1 LLLPLRLRRQ
11 LSRRLWLLLQLR
23 LKLFLRLHVAFKSS
37 SKAPPAAAH
46 AQYIARDGQYEKRGG
61 IELVESGN
69 MPEFAQADP
78 YAFWAAADAHE
89 RANGRTYTELQIAL
103 PRELDPAQRQELA
116 REATRELMGERF
128 AYTLAVH
135 VPLAKDNIDQPH
147 MHLMFS
153 ERIVDER
160 TRAIPE
166 EQFFKRNGAKKDRDT
181 WHSREKPEQVREQWV
196 AMMNRAMERAGQEQR
211 LDARSWA
218 NQGREDLAALREPKL
233 LGGEGWE
240 AVELRQQVEEL
251 RQKREA
257 LPALHLDQAAAA
269 AQIERKAQKDIA
281 EVEKRRDQ
289 ELSIL
294 DKLIGKAGE
303 LAVEVK
309 ERTVAAARNVVE
321 RVESFFGNKGEANVA
336 GNVSSKAE
344 ELARPPTASIEEQLD
359 QKVAQLDQKI
369 TVHDSIEALLANLDK
384 RMDSDAKSKQEQEK
398 ERVKQQEPERSKG
411 RSRDFGIGR

>member
-1 LLLPLRLRRQ
+1 MAIV
-11 LSRRLWLLLQLR
+11 
-23 LKLFLRLHVAFKSS
+23 HVAFKSS

-181 WHSREKPEQVREQWV
+181 WHSREKPEEVRETWV
-196 AMMNRAMERAGQEQR
+196 AMMNRAMERAGLEQR
-211 LDARSWA
+211 MDARSWA
-218 NQGREDLAALREPKL
+218 DQGREDLAELREPKL
-233 LGGEGWE
+233 LGGEGRE

-251 RQKREA
+251 RQKRET

-269 AQIERKAQKDIA
+269 AQIERKAQKNIA

-294 DKLIGKAGE
+294 DKLIEKARE